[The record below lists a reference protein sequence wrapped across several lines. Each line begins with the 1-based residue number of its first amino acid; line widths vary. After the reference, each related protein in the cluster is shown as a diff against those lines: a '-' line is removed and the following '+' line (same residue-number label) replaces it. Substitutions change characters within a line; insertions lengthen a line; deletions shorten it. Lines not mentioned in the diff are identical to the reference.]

1 MDLEYFDIIRFCTVD
16 PMHNLFLGPA
26 KYIFKLWDKPGTM
39 AKKEIKHLE
48 KRFEEMDVPMN
59 RGHLPKKISSNYG
72 SYTEDQWKK
81 WALIYST

>member
-26 KYIFKLWDKPGTM
+26 KYIFKLWDKLGMM

-59 RGHLPKKISSNYG
+59 KGHLPKKISSNYG

-81 WALIYST
+81 WALIYSM